1 MNGKSVMDILK
12 ESMIKY
18 SGGYD
23 ESMYTP
29 QGGRSRLGIAN
40 QHNIDPKSMVID
52 TLSFANPAKYT
63 INISGKNV
71 ETGEKYNSF
80 EDGLSLP
87 LLTDVSNAI
96 QEFYSPNSVSNM
108 NLKSKAVVELKNLL
122 DSVGK
127 EPTKKT
133 NEDSLMRSKM
143 MKALGFKS
151 DEEYDAF
158 LKFKKQMEN
167 R

>member
-1 MNGKSVMDILK
+1 MDILK

-29 QGGRSRLGIAN
+29 QGGRSRLGMAN
-40 QHNIDPKSMVID
+40 EYGLDPESMVID
-52 TLSFANPAKYT
+52 TLSFIDPANYT
-63 INISGKNV
+63 FNISGKNV
-71 ETGEKYNSF
+71 ETGGKV
-80 EDGLSLP
+80 DGTVRQYGALP
-87 LLTDVSNAI
+87 LKMDVTKAMGEHYKDDPFAELDAVIS
-96 QEFYSPNSVSNM
+96 
-108 NLKSKAVVELKNLL
+108 LKKLL
-122 DSVGK
+122 ENVGK
-127 EPTKKT
+127 EPIKKT

-143 MKALGFKS
+143 MKALGIES

-158 LKFKKQMEN
+158 LKFKQRMEN